1 VRPFPA
7 AVFAACGNLIAG
19 RYYFLP
25 LICFIVALLLHPKVA
40 SNNFLFNTLWAFR
53 CSPHLLLK
61 PIQSSF
67 VFETNTKPPHASC
80 VYSTYLECLSLLPQV
95 LKIQGQLKSEQGKGK
110 VLAPSYAPL
119 CICFSSM
126 SKPVD
131 PAVANYIAA
140 LFVSRIL
147 EGCFWIIAL
156 CPPPPPHPPTLPLS
170 LTHLYVLPCLLF
182 FWLNLPPAAIS
193 RSTRAFTTTSPT
205 TSSPPSLSTPRCWCS
220 SSCITSSITSQPRA
234 LSPAAALCVC
244 AIKPSVTHAPNRY
257 REYTKMSL
265 PIGI

>member
-7 AVFAACGNLIAG
+7 AVVAACGNLIVG

-53 CSPHLLLK
+53 CSPHSLLK
-61 PIQSSF
+61 PIPSSF

-119 CICFSSM
+119 CICFSSI

-156 CPPPPPHPPTLPLS
+156 CSSPPPHSPPVTHSSHRLAVPLAFVAQFARCSYIKKYARIYNDIPYYVISTELVHTALLVQFIVYYVKHYKSAPRAVACCRIRRLLLPLPS
-170 LTHLYVLPCLLF
+170 SAPSFPLLF
-182 FWLNLPPAAIS
+182 PACP
-193 RSTRAFTTTSPT
+193 AF
-205 TSSPPSLSTPRCWCS
+205 SSQS
-220 SSCITSSITSQPRA
+220 
-234 LSPAAALCVC
+234 
-244 AIKPSVTHAPNRY
+244 
-257 REYTKMSL
+257 
-265 PIGI
+265 